1 MNSFKNKIFKIFL
14 KIKMIK
20 FLFIKKV
27 PVIIIAHEFFD
38 ALPIN
43 IFEYS

>member
-1 MNSFKNKIFKIFL
+1 MYEHYLKENFGDLIKQTIQNNEKI
-14 KIKMIK
+14 
-20 FLFIKKV
+20 

-43 IFEYS
+43 IFQVSYI